1 MDLTELKQNYKTAF
15 LANEYER
22 LSAEIQ
28 DLEPMLQD
36 PEMKS
41 MAEEEIAQIRTHL
54 ATVESQIKSILD
66 QSKDEDE
73 KPTTLILEIQAG
85 AGGDESSLFAGDLA
99 TMYRN
104 YGEQKGWAMRV
115 LDSSISEA
123 GGYKDVSI
131 EVKGKT
137 AYDELRNETGVHR
150 VQRIPKTEKSGRV
163 HTSTV
168 TIAVMPVREKVKAT
182 IKPEDLE
189 FETSRAG
196 GNGGQNVNKVET
208 AVRVI
213 HIPTGIAIRCTS
225 ERSQLQN
232 KDKALAM
239 LQAKLDMM
247 KEEEEAKKHSDEK
260 RSQVGSGDRSEKIR
274 TYNYLQDRI
283 TDHRL
288 KKSWHGLPKIL
299 EGGFGPIS
307 EALMS
312 GEVGTDDE
320 E

>member
-1 MDLTELKQNYKTAF
+1 MDLEIFKQNYKTAF
-15 LANEYER
+15 LASEYER
-22 LSAEIQ
+22 LSKELA
-28 DLEPMLQD
+28 DLEPLLQD
-36 PEMKS
+36 ADLRG
-41 MAEEEIAQIRTHL
+41 MAEEEAK
-54 ATVESQIKSILD
+54 TVQSQITALEEQMKKILEE
-66 QSKDEDE
+66 SKEEEE
-73 KPTTLILEIQAG
+73 KPTSLILEIQAG

-99 TMYRN
+99 IMYQN
-104 YGEQKGWAMRV
+104 YGVTKGWNMRV
-115 LDSSISEA
+115 LDSSVSDA

-168 TIAVMPVREKVKAT
+168 TVAIMPVREKTKVT
-182 IKPEDLE
+182 IDMSEVE

-208 AVRVI
+208 AVRII
-213 HIPTGIAIRCTS
+213 HKPTGIAFRCTS

-232 KDKALAM
+232 KDKAIAM

-247 KEEEEAKKHSDEK
+247 KEEEEAKKFSDEK
-260 RSQVGSGDRSEKIR
+260 RTQVGSGDRSEKIR
-274 TYNYLQDRI
+274 TYNFLQDRI

-288 KKSWHGLPKIL
+288 KKSWHNLPKVL
-299 EGGFGPIS
+299 EGDFGPIAD
-307 EALMS
+307 ALMK
-312 GEVGTDDE
+312 GEVGEEDE